1 MALISAD
8 ELAGRLDADPGSLRI
23 ADVRWYLKRPG
34 DGRAAYAAGH
44 IPGAI
49 FVDLDDDLS
58 DLDGLGSPGRH
69 PLPSPAAF
77 ARTMG
82 SLGIGSDHFVVAYDD
97 AGGTIAARL
106 WWMLDN
112 LGHRDVQLLDGGI
125 QAWVDAG
132 HELSREVPSY
142 EPAQLELGDGWS
154 NIVDRETLA
163 ARLRDVTLLDS
174 RANERYRGEVEP
186 IDPAAGHIPTA
197 ISAPTTGNLGAD
209 GRFLSQE
216 GLQLRFEYL
225 GAAEGTVVTYC
236 GSGASACHNILAMR
250 LAGLDDAVLYPGSFS
265 DWSTA
270 GMPVLAGDIPG
281 DPLPME
287 SGT

>member
-97 AGGTIAARL
+97 AAAPSPRGCGGCST
-106 WWMLDN
+106 
-112 LGHRDVQLLDGGI
+112 
-125 QAWVDAG
+125 
-132 HELSREVPSY
+132 
-142 EPAQLELGDGWS
+142 
-154 NIVDRETLA
+154 TLA
-163 ARLRDVTLLDS
+163 T
-174 RANERYRGEVEP
+174 RAALP
-186 IDPAAGHIPTA
+186 
-197 ISAPTTGNLGAD
+197 S
-209 GRFLSQE
+209 S
-216 GLQLRFEYL
+216 
-225 GAAEGTVVTYC
+225 TV
-236 GSGASACHNILAMR
+236 GSGRGPQPAGRSASRSPRIHLRNSSSPTLGR
-250 LAGLDDAVLYPGSFS
+250 
-265 DWSTA
+265 T
-270 GMPVLAGDIPG
+270 
-281 DPLPME
+281 
-287 SGT
+287 